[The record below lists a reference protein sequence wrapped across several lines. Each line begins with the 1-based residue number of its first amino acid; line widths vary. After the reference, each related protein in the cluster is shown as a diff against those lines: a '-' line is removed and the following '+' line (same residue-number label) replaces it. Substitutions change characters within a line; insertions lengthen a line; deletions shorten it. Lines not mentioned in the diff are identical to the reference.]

1 MANHSASFV
10 AEMVSF
16 SSTKKV
22 PPESM
27 QRSIKLTKKAKRIY
41 KIKLKYDVRQISAHD
56 RVDGRKNASVLAFSA
71 ASYAM
76 WTTDREIMIKQRRP
90 KDDPVQ
96 KVRKLI
102 FT

>member
-1 MANHSASFV
+1 
-10 AEMVSF
+10 
-16 SSTKKV
+16 
-22 PPESM
+22 M

-41 KIKLKYDVRQISAHD
+41 KIKLKYDVRQISAQD
-56 RVDGRKNASVLAFSA
+56 RVDERKNASVLDFSA

-76 WTTDREIMIKQRRP
+76 WTADCKIMIKQRRP

-102 FT
+102 FTWGPWIIEAIFQWEIQIIRAIF